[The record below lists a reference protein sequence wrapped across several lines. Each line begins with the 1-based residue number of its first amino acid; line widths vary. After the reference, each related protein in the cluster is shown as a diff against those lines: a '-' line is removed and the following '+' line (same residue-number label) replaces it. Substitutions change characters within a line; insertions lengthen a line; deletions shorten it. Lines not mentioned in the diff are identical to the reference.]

1 MVAGNWKMNK
11 SPKEARMFAGFLASS
26 IGEESTVD
34 VAVFPTSLAVSGV
47 ADIMKDTKI
56 KVGVQ
61 NIYPADSG
69 AFTGEISASM
79 LTELYVDYVLVGHSE
94 RRQLFGETDAQ
105 TNEKIKAILK
115 NGLTPIL
122 CIGETLE
129 ERKANL
135 TNSVL
140 ERQLKAGLMGFAK
153 EEASRVI
160 IAYEPVWAIGTG
172 VVATPDQAEETM
184 KYIRQFLA
192 GLYDGDFAESIR
204 ILYGGSIKPDNFDSL
219 VAMEDIDG
227 GLVGGASL
235 LESFVQ
241 LVAIARNHA

>member
-47 ADIMKDTKI
+47 ADIMKATKI

-115 NGLTPIL
+115 NGLTPIF

>member
-1 MVAGNWKMNK
+1 
-11 SPKEARMFAGFLASS
+11 MFAGFLASS

-47 ADIMKDTKI
+47 ADIMKATKI

-115 NGLTPIL
+115 NGLTPIF

>member
-79 LTELYVDYVLVGHSE
+79 LTELYIDYVLVGHSE

>member
-1 MVAGNWKMNK
+1 
-11 SPKEARMFAGFLASS
+11 MFAGFLASS

-79 LTELYVDYVLVGHSE
+79 LKELYIDYVLVGHSE

-115 NGLTPIL
+115 NGLTPIF

>member
-1 MVAGNWKMNK
+1 
-11 SPKEARMFAGFLASS
+11 MFAGFLASS
-26 IGEESTVD
+26 IGEESIVD

-115 NGLTPIL
+115 NGLTPIF

>member
-115 NGLTPIL
+115 NGLTPIF

-204 ILYGGSIKPDNFDSL
+204 ILYGGSIKPDNIDSL

>member
-11 SPKEARMFAGFLASS
+11 SPGEARMFAGFLASS

-79 LTELYVDYVLVGHSE
+79 LKELYIDYVLVGHSE

-105 TNEKIKAILK
+105 TNEKIKAVLR
-115 NGLTPIL
+115 NGLTPVF

-140 ERQLKAGLMGFAK
+140 ERQLKNGLMGFTK
-153 EEASRVI
+153 EEASGVI

-172 VVATPDQAEETM
+172 VVATPEQAEETM

>member
-1 MVAGNWKMNK
+1 
-11 SPKEARMFAGFLASS
+11 MFAGFLASS

-79 LTELYVDYVLVGHSE
+79 LTELYIDYVLVGHSE

>member
-1 MVAGNWKMNK
+1 
-11 SPKEARMFAGFLASS
+11 MFAGFLASS

-115 NGLTPIL
+115 NGLTPIF

-204 ILYGGSIKPDNFDSL
+204 ILYGGRIKPDNFDSL

>member
-1 MVAGNWKMNK
+1 
-11 SPKEARMFAGFLASS
+11 MFAGFLASS

-115 NGLTPIL
+115 NGLTPIF

-241 LVAIARNHA
+241 LVAIAKNHE

>member
-11 SPKEARMFAGFLASS
+11 SPEEARMFAGFLASS
-26 IGEESTVD
+26 IGEESIVD

-61 NIYPADSG
+61 NIHPADSG

-79 LTELYVDYVLVGHSE
+79 LRELYIDYVLVGHSE
-94 RRQLFGETDAQ
+94 RRQLFGETDTQ
-105 TNEKIKAILK
+105 TNEKIKAVLR
-115 NGLTPIL
+115 NGLKPVF

-129 ERKANL
+129 EREASL

-140 ERQLKAGLMGFAK
+140 ERQLKAGLMSFAK
-153 EEASRVI
+153 EEVSGVI

-184 KYIRQFLA
+184 KHIRQFLA
-192 GLYDGDFAESIR
+192 GLYDRDLAESIR

>member
-1 MVAGNWKMNK
+1 MNK

-115 NGLTPIL
+115 NGLTPIF

>member
-1 MVAGNWKMNK
+1 
-11 SPKEARMFAGFLASS
+11 MFAGFLASS

>member
-115 NGLTPIL
+115 NGLTPIF

>member
-1 MVAGNWKMNK
+1 
-11 SPKEARMFAGFLASS
+11 MFAGFLASS

-115 NGLTPIL
+115 NGLTPIF

>member
-79 LTELYVDYVLVGHSE
+79 LTELYIDYVLVGHSE

-115 NGLTPIL
+115 NGLTPIF